1 MAQETGRTRFHYGFY
16 AAMKVEYD
24 IIHADVT
31 YEQEIQLGEE
41 PIRLDFLIIKKD
53 AHVVLNDPIGEFFG
67 TVNIFEYKSPEDG
80 LSIDDFYKAMGYSFI
95 YKGYNRQVNE
105 LPIGDMTLTL
115 VRHSYPRELMK
126 ALKHEGFAIN
136 ERYPGI
142 YRVNGKTEHLKVQ
155 IVVSSR
161 LPQGEYEGLQLL
173 SKGCTKEDVFRYVE
187 KVRDSW
193 NENVKTNVETV
204 INICLDINK
213 NLSTQIEEDEAMH
226 KTLRDILK
234 SDFEAVRQE
243 GRKEGRQEGRREG
256 RQEGLNNANER
267 VAKDMLRKN
276 LPLSLIEEISRL
288 SEDTIRGLARTLGIA
303 VMQ

>member
-53 AHVVLNDPIGEFFG
+53 AHIVLNDPIGEFFG

-115 VRHSYPRELMK
+115 VRHSYPRE
-126 ALKHEGFAIN
+126 
-136 ERYPGI
+136 
-142 YRVNGKTEHLKVQ
+142 
-155 IVVSSR
+155 
-161 LPQGEYEGLQLL
+161 
-173 SKGCTKEDVFRYVE
+173 
-187 KVRDSW
+187 
-193 NENVKTNVETV
+193 
-204 INICLDINK
+204 
-213 NLSTQIEEDEAMH
+213 
-226 KTLRDILK
+226 
-234 SDFEAVRQE
+234 
-243 GRKEGRQEGRREG
+243 
-256 RQEGLNNANER
+256 
-267 VAKDMLRKN
+267 
-276 LPLSLIEEISRL
+276 
-288 SEDTIRGLARTLGIA
+288 
-303 VMQ
+303 

>member
-53 AHVVLNDPIGEFFG
+53 AHIVLNDPIGEFFG

-105 LPIGDMTLTL
+105 LPIGDMTLNL

-126 ALKHEGFAIN
+126 ALKHEGFVIN

-161 LPQGEYEGLQLL
+161 LPQGEYEGLHLL

-243 GRKEGRQEGRREG
+243 GRKEG
-256 RQEGLNNANER
+256 LNNANER

-276 LPLSLIEEISRL
+276 LPLSLIEEISKL
-288 SEDTIRGLARTLGIA
+288 SEDTIRNLASTLGIA
-303 VMQ
+303 VM